1 LDFGSL
7 YNKYYGETE
16 KNLRE
21 SLKTAEIMSPCVLW
35 IDEIEKGISVA
46 DNDGGTSARILG
58 TLLTWMA
65 ENKASVFIVA
75 TANDIESLPPE
86 LIRKGRLDEI
96 FFVDLPDDE
105 TRKLIFSI
113 HLKKREQDMSSFN
126 LDKLVEHS
134 SGFSGSEI
142 EQAVVS
148 ALYTAHA
155 QKSQLT
161 DKIIIEELSRTRPL
175 SVVMAE
181 RINNLR
187 VWARD
192 RTVLAN

>member
-1 LDFGSL
+1 
-7 YNKYYGETE
+7 
-16 KNLRE
+16 
-21 SLKTAEIMSPCVLW
+21 
-35 IDEIEKGISVA
+35 
-46 DNDGGTSARILG
+46 
-58 TLLTWMA
+58 MA